1 MIQNALDACK
11 IRMWKDISEGRYK
24 KWIKRESEFGL
35 QPYEIDRKVFDN
47 YEVEVLLCEYDNN
60 SLKVIIKDNGVG
72 LSIKQFKRI
81 CDVGKSYFND
91 KEKQQEINSM
101 PIWLRPSAG
110 FGIGL
115 QSIFLVADYF
125 EIFSKASNGEGIYA
139 RIESGKKMAMYR
151 FQGVIN

>member
-1 MIQNALDACK
+1 M
-11 IRMWKDISEGRYK
+11 
-24 KWIKRESEFGL
+24 
-35 QPYEIDRKVFDN
+35 
-47 YEVEVLLCEYDNN
+47 EVLLCEYDNN

-139 RIESGKKMAMYR
+139 RIESGKKNGYVQISR
-151 FQGVIN
+151 CDKLINQGTEIHIIIPMNFHLEYLVEG